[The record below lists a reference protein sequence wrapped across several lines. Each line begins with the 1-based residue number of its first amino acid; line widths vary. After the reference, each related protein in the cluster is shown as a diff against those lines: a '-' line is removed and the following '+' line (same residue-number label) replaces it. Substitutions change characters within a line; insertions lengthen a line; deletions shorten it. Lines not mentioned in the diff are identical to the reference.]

1 MVATE
6 RDEDARAAWREAM
19 NQHDPRQFVFVDE
32 SSANTTLTPRYGRA
46 PTRERASGS
55 APRNYRHNTTL
66 VAALTPD
73 GLQAPM
79 VLDGAM
85 NSDAFAAYVRHV
97 LVPQLRPGQIVILDN
112 LSVHTRA
119 DIRQQIEAASCQ
131 LIFLPA
137 YSPDFNPIEQAFSK
151 LKTWLRRAEA
161 RTHEALDD
169 AIATALATI
178 TTADARGWFHHCHY
192 DLDRQA
198 L

>member
-6 RDEDARAAWREAM
+6 RDEAARVAWRETMTA
-19 NQHDPRQFVFVDE
+19 HDPTQFVFVDE

-46 PTRERASGS
+46 PKTERVAGS

-73 GLQAPM
+73 GLHAPM
-79 VLDGAM
+79 TLEGAM
-85 NSDAFAAYVRHV
+85 DGDAFAAYVRHL

-112 LSVHTRA
+112 LSVHKRA
-119 DIRQQIEAASCQ
+119 GIRQQIEQVNCQ

-137 YSPDFNPIEQAFSK
+137 YSPDFNPIELAFSK
-151 LKTWLRRAEA
+151 VKTRLRQAEA
-161 RTHEALDD
+161 RTQDDLDA
-169 AIATALATI
+169 AIASPLGTI
-178 TTADARGWFHHCHY
+178 NRDDARGWFQHCQY
-192 DLDRQA
+192 ALDGQF